1 MTNDR
6 DCTVSQID
14 KHCVMQQ
21 IPYWYNH
28 QMMFFKQAVA
38 WYNKTTRIAWQ
49 VTNISQQFP
58 CIQTSQHPNQLLRFF
73 IILVLCFLML
83 LRTSFSDHFERRQQN
98 FMKHISN
105 AFRFLATLQV
115 IMSLFFK
122 MSSCFNSFSRFLVPI
137 VQCLR
142 YNKIEMTLLAY
153 PSRSSS
159 SFIS

>member
-98 FMKHISN
+98 FVKHISN
-105 AFRFLATLQV
+105 AFRFLATLQPAGDNEFIFQDV
-115 IMSLFFK
+115 KLFQQFSHFVLCQ
-122 MSSCFNSFSRFLVPI
+122 SSNVCDITKSR
-137 VQCLR
+137 
-142 YNKIEMTLLAY
+142 
-153 PSRSSS
+153 
-159 SFIS
+159 